1 MWTQIL
7 RKLISFLLAWVTR
20 AFACDK
26 TDCRAGMLCYNAAS
40 PLGGEIPAIGLMRI
54 KLARLA
60 CGA

>member
-1 MWTQIL
+1 M
-7 RKLISFLLAWVTR
+7 F
-20 AFACDK
+20 
-26 TDCRAGMLCYNAAS
+26 CYNAAS